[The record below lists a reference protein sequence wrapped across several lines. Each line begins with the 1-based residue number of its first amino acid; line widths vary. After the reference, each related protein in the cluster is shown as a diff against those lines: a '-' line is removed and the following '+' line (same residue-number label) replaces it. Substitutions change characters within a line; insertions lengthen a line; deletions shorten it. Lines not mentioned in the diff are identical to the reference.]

1 MKYPIFCK
9 VVIEDEV
16 YTRKKNVAMAIM
28 QWKSS
33 KDYFREFEKQDVTTL
48 RKFTLNEL
56 KLRAGYAES
65 LFENEEEYKKAIS
78 AVMAVERSFKR

>member
-1 MKYPIFCK
+1 MKDPTFHK
-9 VVIEDEV
+9 VIIED
-16 YTRKKNVAMAIM
+16 NVAKAIM
-28 QWKSS
+28 QWKTS
-33 KDYFREFEKQDVTTL
+33 KDYLEQDVTTL

-78 AVMAVERSFKR
+78 AVMAVERSLKR

>member
-1 MKYPIFCK
+1 MKYPTFHK
-9 VVIEDEV
+9 VVIENEV
-16 YTRKKNVAMAIM
+16 YTDEENVAKAIM
-28 QWKSS
+28 QWKTS
-33 KDYFREFEKQDVTTL
+33 KDYLEQDVTTL

-78 AVMAVERSFKR
+78 AVMAVERSLQIQ

>member
-9 VVIEDEV
+9 VVIENEEYTDEE
-16 YTRKKNVAMAIM
+16 NVAKAIM

-33 KDYFREFEKQDVTTL
+33 KDYLEQDVTTL

-78 AVMAVERSFKR
+78 AVMAVERSLKR

>member
-1 MKYPIFCK
+1 MKYPTFNK
-9 VVIEDEV
+9 VVIENEAYTDEE
-16 YTRKKNVAMAIM
+16 NVAKAIM
-28 QWKSS
+28 QWKTS
-33 KDYFREFEKQDVTTL
+33 KDYLEQDVTTL

-78 AVMAVERSFKR
+78 AVMAVERSLKR

>member
-33 KDYFREFEKQDVTTL
+33 KDYLEQDVTTL

-78 AVMAVERSFKR
+78 AVMAVERALQTPRLS

>member
-9 VVIEDEV
+9 VVIENEV
-16 YTRKKNVAMAIM
+16 YTDEENVAKAIM
-28 QWKSS
+28 QWKTS
-33 KDYFREFEKQDVTTL
+33 KDYLEQDVTTL

-78 AVMAVERSFKR
+78 AVMAVERSLKR

>member
-1 MKYPIFCK
+1 MKYPTFNK
-9 VVIEDEV
+9 VVIENEV
-16 YTRKKNVAMAIM
+16 YTDEENVAKAIM
-28 QWKSS
+28 QWKTS
-33 KDYFREFEKQDVTTL
+33 KDYLEQDVTTL

-78 AVMAVERSFKR
+78 AVMAVERSLQIQ

>member
-1 MKYPIFCK
+1 MEYPTFHK
-9 VVIEDEV
+9 VIIED
-16 YTRKKNVAMAIM
+16 NVAKAIM
-28 QWKSS
+28 QWKTS
-33 KDYFREFEKQDVTTL
+33 KDYLEQDVTTL

-78 AVMAVERSFKR
+78 AVMAVERSLQIQ

>member
-9 VVIEDEV
+9 VVIENEAYTDEE
-16 YTRKKNVAMAIM
+16 NVAKAIM
-28 QWKSS
+28 QWKTS
-33 KDYFREFEKQDVTTL
+33 KDYLEQDVTTL

-78 AVMAVERSFKR
+78 AVMAVERSLKR

>member
-33 KDYFREFEKQDVTTL
+33 KDYLEQDVTTL

>member
-1 MKYPIFCK
+1 MKNPTFCK

-28 QWKSS
+28 QWKSA
-33 KDYFREFEKQDVTTL
+33 KDYFREFKKQEVKTL
-48 RKFTLNEL
+48 RKFTLDEL

-78 AVMAVERSFKR
+78 AVMSVERSLKK

>member
-9 VVIEDEV
+9 VVIENEV
-16 YTRKKNVAMAIM
+16 YTDEENVAKAIM
-28 QWKSS
+28 QWKTS
-33 KDYFREFEKQDVTTL
+33 KDYLEQDVTTL

-78 AVMAVERSFKR
+78 AIMAVERSLKR

>member
-9 VVIEDEV
+9 VVIENEV
-16 YTRKKNVAMAIM
+16 YTDEENVAKAIM
-28 QWKSS
+28 QWKTS
-33 KDYFREFEKQDVTTL
+33 KDYLEQDVTTL

>member
-1 MKYPIFCK
+1 MKYPTFNK
-9 VVIEDEV
+9 VVIENEV
-16 YTRKKNVAMAIM
+16 YTDEENVAKAIM
-28 QWKSS
+28 QWKTS
-33 KDYFREFEKQDVTTL
+33 KDYLEQDVTTL

-78 AVMAVERSFKR
+78 AVMAVERSLKR

>member
-1 MKYPIFCK
+1 MKYPTFNK
-9 VVIEDEV
+9 VVIENEV
-16 YTRKKNVAMAIM
+16 YTDEENVAKAIM
-28 QWKSS
+28 QWKTS
-33 KDYFREFEKQDVTTL
+33 KDYLEQDVTTL

-78 AVMAVERSFKR
+78 AVMAVERSLQIQQLP

>member
-9 VVIEDEV
+9 VIIENEV
-16 YTRKKNVAMAIM
+16 YTDEENVAKAIM
-28 QWKSS
+28 QWKTS
-33 KDYFREFEKQDVTTL
+33 KDYLEQDVTTL

-78 AVMAVERSFKR
+78 AVMAVERSLKR